1 MLLSLLKGKIRSS
14 LRTPYSILLRSKNPV
29 YDSGVTPKQNSGKT
43 RETVTHL
50 ANRRRF
56 SFFERMTGKKKVF
69 FSIQLRLSTK
79 TDTLRCHH
87 QSQKAIFNILHIC
100 DTYVTYTEMFSFCHD
115 LRVNWFLLFV
125 INFLRITSSNL
136 NSYPAF
142 VFFTLSIPLSYT
154 MNLLLEIH
162 LSFLYLRF
170 LQVTRTE
177 IQ

>member
-1 MLLSLLKGKIRSS
+1 MILVLPLNKIQGKQGKRSF
-14 LRTPYSILLRSKNPV
+14 R
-29 YDSGVTPKQNSGKT
+29 
-43 RETVTHL
+43 L

-56 SFFERMTGKKKVF
+56 SFFERMTGKKWVF
-69 FSIQLRLSTK
+69 FSIQPRLSTK
-79 TDTLRCHH
+79 TDTLWCHH

-100 DTYVTYTEMFSFCHD
+100 DTYVTYTKMLSFCHD

-136 NSYPAF
+136 DSYPAF